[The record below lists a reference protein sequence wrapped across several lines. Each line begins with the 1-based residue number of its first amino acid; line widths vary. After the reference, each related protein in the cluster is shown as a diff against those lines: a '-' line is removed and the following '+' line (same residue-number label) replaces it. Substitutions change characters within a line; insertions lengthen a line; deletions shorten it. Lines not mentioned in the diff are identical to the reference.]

1 MKHESFNAVIIVQD
15 KLTQKNEM
23 REMADHRS
31 TEPIALKGQKKLIS
45 ENGRLHDIKNDIV
58 DRLKSDKTPCKYFYR
73 LYLENIKERPV
84 RSQNKWGQ
92 ELGVQIDDWLNIY
105 FSTFRTARN
114 TKLENF
120 QFKLSHRITA
130 TNSFLFKCALKET
143 KLYNF
148 STETKDSLLH
158 LLWEC
163 TQSKNKI
170 GFHQ

>member
-105 FSTFRTARN
+105 FPTFRTARN
-114 TKLENF
+114 IKLENF

-163 TQSKNKI
+163 TYSKNKI